1 MTIVYTV
8 YRTMQSI
15 MGAVDW
21 EEAHTP
27 DKIVVVHFVL
37 FYVASGQSLGF
48 NVDVVNKQAVMNIM
62 TQKTGYRLF

>member
-8 YRTMQSI
+8 YRPVQSI

-37 FYVASGQSLGF
+37 FHAASGKSLGF
-48 NVDVVNKQAVMNIM
+48 SLDVANKQAVMNIM
-62 TQKTGYRLF
+62 TQKEEHAL